1 MAQRFCPSCKT
12 LVGGFAYCPKC
23 GGQTELL
30 AVLPGQS
37 EDQSYS
43 ASGVNTS
50 RQSALWCH
58 LGPLIIT
65 TVAVIYTVVA
75 LHLLM
80 GIVLGLFAWVPPLVI
95 KSSKKADEFVIAHA
109 KESFNFQVFWIIAT
123 YSAIAAW
130 LFIGVPTLEISRVI
144 SLLLYVLI
152 TVLLAICIVVVQ
164 IRGCLAAS
172 AGRTYKY
179 PLVLF
184 RLMK

>member
-1 MAQRFCPSCKT
+1 MTKRFCSSCRT
-12 LVGGFAYCPKC
+12 GVGGFAYCPQC
-23 GGQTELL
+23 GRQTELL
-30 AVLPGQS
+30 AQLQEENGEASQF
-37 EDQSYS
+37 
-43 ASGVNTS
+43 ASGVSSS

-65 TVAVIYTVVA
+65 VVA
-75 LHLLM
+75 ALTGAFFI
-80 GIVLGLFAWVPPLVI
+80 GILLGLFAWVPPLVI
-95 KSSKKADEFVIAHA
+95 KSSKKADEFVIEHA

-130 LFIGVPTLEISRVI
+130 LFIGVITLGIGLVI
-144 SLLLYVLI
+144 GFLFWLLI
-152 TVLLAICIVVVQ
+152 IFPLAIFIIVVQ

>member
-1 MAQRFCPSCKT
+1 MTQRFCPTCKT
-12 LVGGFAYCPKC
+12 VVGGFAYCPKC

-30 AVLPGQS
+30 AVLPEQA
-37 EDQSYS
+37 ENQPYS
-43 ASGVNTS
+43 AAGVNTS

-65 TVAVIYTVVA
+65 VVA
-75 LHLLM
+75 ALTGAFFI
-80 GIVLGLFAWVPPLVI
+80 GILLGLFAWVPPLVI
-95 KSSKKADEFVIAHA
+95 KSSKKADEFVIEHA

-130 LFIGVPTLEISRVI
+130 LFIGVITLGIGLVVGF
-144 SLLLYVLI
+144 LFWLI
-152 TVLLAICIVVVQ
+152 IIFPLAIFIIVVQ